1 MKKTIES
8 ASAPK
13 PIGPYSQAVLAGNML
28 FMSGQIAIDPV
39 TQEYQPADIE
49 TETTQVMKNLGA
61 VLEEAGMNFTHVVKT
76 NIFLADMADFAKV
89 NAIYSSFFTDNFPA
103 RETVQ
108 VSVLPKN
115 SKVEISM
122 VAYKN

>member
-49 TETTQVMKNLGA
+49 TETTQVMKNLWA

>member
-13 PIGPYSQAVLAGNML
+13 PIGPYSQAVLAGNLL
-28 FMSGQIAIDPV
+28 FMSGQIAIDPQ
-39 TQEYQPADIE
+39 TQEYQPADVE
-49 TETTQVMKNLGA
+49 KETTQVMKNLKA
-61 VLEEAGMNFTHVVKT
+61 VLAEEGMDFSHVVKT
-76 NIFLADMADFAKV
+76 NIFLADMGDFAAV
-89 NAIYSSFFTDNFPA
+89 NAIYASYFTDNFPA

-108 VSVLPKN
+108 VSVLPKHA
-115 SKVEISM
+115 KVEISM